1 MAPSVQRALAA
12 IERYQAPPEKIDHA
26 ILAAINVTLYLAGAG
41 DDRVS
46 EGFNRDLAQNGRQ
59 FRRAA

>member
-12 IERYQAPPEKIDHA
+12 IERYEAPPEKIDHA
-26 ILAAINVTLYLAGAG
+26 ILAAINVTLCIAGAG

-46 EGFNRDLAQNGRQ
+46 EGFNRDLFSNGRQ